1 MQGEV
6 FLIHL
11 MFVVVVTAVAVVEA
25 VFAVRNVVSVFRVF
39 RGDLEGVKIM
49 ACLQVLVILLIC

>member
-11 MFVVVVTAVAVVEA
+11 MFVVVVTAVAVVKA
-25 VFAVRNVVSVFRVF
+25 VFAVRNVVDVFRVF